1 MSHYAIIARV
11 PTAYVILHILQFFSS
26 TASAKTR
33 YAVQHVHFRLCAND
47 VIMKHIETK
56 FDL

>member
-11 PTAYVILHILQFFSS
+11 PIAYVILHILQFFSS

-33 YAVQHVHFRLCAND
+33 YAVEHIHFRLCAND
-47 VIMKHIETK
+47 VIMKHRNEI
-56 FDL
+56 